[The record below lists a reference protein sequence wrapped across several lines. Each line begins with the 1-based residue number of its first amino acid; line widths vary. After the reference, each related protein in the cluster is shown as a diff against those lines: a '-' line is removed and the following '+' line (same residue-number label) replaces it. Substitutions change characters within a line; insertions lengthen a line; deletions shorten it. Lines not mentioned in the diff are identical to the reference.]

1 VKDTSQVPMHGYQFD
16 TLLKKYLLNLHL
28 ITIINDI
35 HVCEDTNHVNAIF
48 RTGPWATYTILM
60 TPTLD

>member
-1 VKDTSQVPMHGYQFD
+1 MHGYQFD